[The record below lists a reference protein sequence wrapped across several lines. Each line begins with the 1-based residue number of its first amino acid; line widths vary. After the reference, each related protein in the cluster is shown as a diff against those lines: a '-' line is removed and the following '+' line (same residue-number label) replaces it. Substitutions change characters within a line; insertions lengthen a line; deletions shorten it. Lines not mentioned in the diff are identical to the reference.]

1 MWRPKGPHAVSF
13 GKEYKRAMISKSGG
27 RQGSE
32 MLWEELGGGVHLGCF
47 ETRRFHVV
55 LLLGARPEEVRTWQ
69 ALERSPSLA
78 RVWTVE
84 DLWLEVGWGPE
95 E

>member
-1 MWRPKGPHAVSF
+1 MEGKGQLREV
-13 GKEYKRAMISKSGG
+13 
-27 RQGSE
+27 
-32 MLWEELGGGVHLGCF
+32 LWEELGGVPLGCF

-55 LLLGARPEEVRTWQ
+55 LLLRARPEEVRTRQ

-78 RVWTVE
+78 REAAVWTVE